1 MMSLLFA
8 LFLLVMVLALK
19 QKGKFSFFVFAAAIV
34 LSTGWFLHH
43 ASSTLS
49 IQL

>member
-8 LFLLVMVLALK
+8 LFLLVMLLTLRNK
-19 QKGKFSFFVFAAAIV
+19 ERLSYFAFRAAV
-34 LSTGWFLHH
+34 ALSTVWFFHH
-43 ASSTLS
+43 ASSTLT